1 MRVTGTAVIRFDLL
15 DFLEPTSQLWV
26 QGKTPRKLR
35 WRRRCGRSAP
45 SPAGMRS
52 THACTRTCTVTCAGC
67 SRCAARALIEYAD
80 RKRELGL
87 VDFVDQEHLL
97 LRTLDHPEVR
107 AALAEELDL
116 LLVDEFQDTSPI
128 QLALFLKLA
137 ALAREVFWV
146 GDVKQA
152 IYGFRGSDTALMEAV
167 LRELPKIGGTKEVLG
182 SSHRSR
188 PSLVRL
194 VNTVFGSAFA
204 PILPEHEV
212 HLRAQRAEPD
222 IGPAFGNWLLQGA
235 NSEEQMAAL
244 GAGIRRLLAS
254 GCRVVDKRSGEPRP
268 ARYGDI
274 AVLARLND
282 RVTEAVA
289 GLSAQGVPTETAQP
303 GLLGRPE
310 AVLAVA
316 CLRRL
321 YDSRDTVATAEILSL
336 ADCQAP
342 EVWLQDRLD
351 FLAGGG
357 GAGEWREAGESAHPL
372 IARLAELRA
381 QLPVLTP
388 REALELVI
396 THGDLSRLVLQM
408 GRGRGD
414 RARAPGQP
422 GSAAR
427 AGGAVRGQLSQHA
440 QCGDHLRADPVVAR
454 AGAPEAGHA
463 RRAGSR
469 RREGPHAPRRQ
480 GPRVADCHPARRE
493 QRHAGS
499 AVVDL
504 GCFPPSDRAG
514 CAAAG
519 SLHPLLALAVR
530 PATQAADRRRH
541 RADERG
547 GALPGGHSR
556 RRQAAAVRE
565 HDSRARPAGAGALGQ
580 EA

>member
-1 MRVTGTAVIRFDLL
+1 M
-15 DFLEPTSQLWV
+15 
-26 QGKTPRKLR
+26 
-35 WRRRCGRSAP
+35 
-45 SPAGMRS
+45 
-52 THACTRTCTVTCAGC
+52 
-67 SRCAARALIEYAD
+67 
-80 RKRELGL
+80 
-87 VDFVDQEHLL
+87 DFVDQEHLL

-137 ALAREVFWV
+137 DLAREVFWV

-167 LRELPKIGGTKEVLG
+167 LRELPRIGGTKEVLG

-235 NSEEQMAAL
+235 NSEEQMTAL

-351 FLAGGG
+351 FLAAGG

-396 THGDLSRLVLQM
+396 THGDLARLVLRWDADEEV
-408 GRGRGD
+408 G
-414 RARAPGQP
+414 RARLAN
-422 GSAAR
+422 
-427 AGGAVRGQLSQHA
+427 L
-440 QCGDHLRADPVVAR
+440 
-454 AGAPEAGHA
+454 EA
-463 RRAGSR
+463 
-469 RREGPHAPRRQ
+469 
-480 GPRVADCHPARRE
+480 
-493 QRHAGS
+493 
-499 AVVDL
+499 
-504 GCFPPSDRAG
+504 
-514 CAAAG
+514 
-519 SLHPLLALAVR
+519 LLALAVQYEDSCRSTRSAATISGLILWLREQARQKLDMLAEPDLDAVKVLTHHGAKGLEWPIVILLDVSSDMRDRLWSISAVSRR
-530 PATQAADRRRH
+530 PIELDAPLQDRFIRFWPWPYGLQRKLQIADDIAQTSVAAHFQAVTVDENKRLLYVSMTRARDLLVLARSAKRPDWAVDRDAWGAVVVAGAARRR
-541 RADERG
+541 A
-547 GALPGGHSR
+547 GASR
-556 RRQAAAVRE
+556 RHHSVRIC
-565 HDSRARPAGAGALGQ
+565 SGSWMQPKCNPASLARAQPLHWFS
-580 EA
+580 EAPGPSVGCLCW